1 MESNHFTEWQG
12 KDWRPNNTNKG
23 GTVSHTMYI
32 PKITEYSALNDSVKV
47 LEAMRN
53 GGLEK
58 LHEESEAA
66 AVAEKMYEAKM
77 ANLTDDEAE
86 QQRKVQE
93 QIAEDILGGV

>member
-1 MESNHFTEWQG
+1 MAG
-12 KDWRPNNTNKG
+12 KR
-23 GTVSHTMYI
+23 
-32 PKITEYSALNDSVKV
+32 
-47 LEAMRN
+47 LEAKQHKYGR
-53 GGLEK
+53 LTK

-77 ANLTDDEAE
+77 SNLTDDEAE

>member
-1 MESNHFTEWQG
+1 M
-12 KDWRPNNTNKG
+12 G
-23 GTVSHTMYI
+23 GTVSHSMYV
-32 PKITEYSALNDSVKV
+32 PKIYESSPLNDSIQV
-47 LEAMRN
+47 LKSIRE
-53 GGLEK
+53 GGLTK

-77 ANLTDDEAE
+77 SNLTDDEAE